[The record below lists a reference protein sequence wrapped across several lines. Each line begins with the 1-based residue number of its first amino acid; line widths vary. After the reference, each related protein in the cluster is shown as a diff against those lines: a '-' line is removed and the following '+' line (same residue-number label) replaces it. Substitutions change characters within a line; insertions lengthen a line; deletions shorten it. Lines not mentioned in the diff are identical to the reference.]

1 MKDSLLKRAFS
12 IQEGET
18 GRVGLLLI
26 MSFFMGAFLATFSV
40 AAQTRFLGMA
50 DGGDRLPEAFVL
62 SGVFAL
68 FATLA
73 YNFLQT
79 RIPFRILA
87 IASLSTITLVTA
99 FIEFGHNYTD
109 LDEVTLNFFSYAQVA
124 PFTLVT
130 LLVFWGTFNR
140 LFNVKQSKRLLGS
153 VDQGALLASLIS
165 FFTIP
170 LVLQI
175 KGFELDYLF
184 TGSLIG
190 IISFTILFIILSNS
204 YADQSWSLRKE
215 KELNQKLSIGAFF
228 GNKFVLFLSLFIIAS
243 MTTLTFVDFSF
254 LNASTQFFDP
264 KVKGEDALPSF
275 LAYFEATV
283 VIFSFLFQ
291 TFAADKVIAD
301 YGLRTSVLVNPIL
314 IGLFTVVALSI
325 GLAFGYTIE
334 SSSFVIFFIMVAMS
348 KLFVLSVKESLDEPS
363 FKLYLLP
370 IDTNIKLDV
379 QTKLEGVVTGLA
391 TLIAG
396 GLILLIQQTD
406 LTDLIY
412 MTIFAIPL
420 ILGWYF
426 VASKL
431 YAIYRET
438 LQSTLVKNKAK
449 VEHKIERE
457 YTVDR
462 VLEKEVN
469 STAED
474 KVIYGLK
481 LMEKLEPTLFE
492 NAVIR
497 LTDSEYPK
505 VKSFAV
511 EKIQELGVDKET
523 IKNPDIR
530 NLAKSA
536 QGEAEDSDLL
546 SISPDRLMKL
556 SKSVKPADRILA
568 AKLLRKLI
576 SQRTIFIL
584 LELLR
589 DVSLQVRT
597 EALITARKVKRQETW
612 SVLIELLSSPSYGHE
627 AAAALI
633 EAGEAALPTLET
645 AFHKSGQTDLVML
658 RIVQIMGR
666 IGGDEALALL
676 WKKADYP
683 DKRIVK
689 QILYSLRYI
698 NYRAA
703 GRQRQEVTDLLE
715 TELGKTIWNLA
726 ALNELPADEPEYN
739 LLRDALR
746 EEIRSNFD
754 HVTMLLSILYDPE
767 AVQLVREN
775 IESGDPNGIAYALE
789 LMDLFVEKD
798 LKPKLFPLF
807 DDIPV
812 EQKLEQLQI
821 YFPRESYNPIQ
832 VINYILNR
840 DFNMNNRWT
849 KVCAVY
855 VSAYLKD
862 FRVSRGLIAQMFN
875 QDKMLQETAA
885 WVIYNKDK
893 NVYKV
898 ISERLP
904 VRDKKFLDS
913 SIENNQLLD
922 GLDDGFF
929 LGIEMVLFLK
939 QLPEFKN
946 INGVLLADLFDKISP
961 IDLNEGQ
968 KLTFD
973 AKEQSMPIIIV
984 ALGAIKLKNDD
995 SVIRTLKAGNVY
1007 GDIFQNGLAVPAK
1020 SMEATERSI
1029 VFKINLADFYFVM
1042 ANHHELV
1049 EGIIKNITNTQAKV
1063 TMPDLEL

>member
-40 AAQTRFLGMA
+40 AAQTKFLNDPGLHLEL
-50 DGGDRLPEAFVL
+50 RENLSKAFVL
-62 SGVFAL
+62 SGLFGL
-68 FATLA
+68 FATLI

-79 RIPFRILA
+79 RIPFRVLA
-87 IASLSTITLVTA
+87 IVSLSSIIVITS
-99 FIEFGHNYTD
+99 FIEFGYQFIEMD
-109 LDEVTLNFFSYAQVA
+109 QQGLLFFSYAQIA
-124 PFTLVT
+124 PFSLIS
-130 LLVFWGTFNR
+130 LLVFWGAFNR
-140 LFNVKQSKRLLGS
+140 LFNVKQTKRLLGS

-165 FFTIP
+165 FFAIP
-170 LVLQI
+170 IVLNYI
-175 KGFELDYLF
+175 EIDNLF
-184 TGSLIG
+184 TISLIA
-190 IISFTILFIILSNS
+190 IIAFTISFIVLSGRF
-204 YADQSWSLRKE
+204 ADANWTLRKE
-215 KELNQKLSIGAFF
+215 RELNQKLTPGSFF
-228 GNKFVLFLSLFIIAS
+228 RNKYVLFLSLFIIAS
-243 MTTLTFVDFSF
+243 MVALNFVDYSF
-254 LNASTQFFDP
+254 LNVSTEFFKD
-264 KVKGEDALPSF
+264 KGDDALPNF

-301 YGLRTSVLVNPIL
+301 YGLRTSVLVNPVL

-325 GLAFGYTIE
+325 GLAFGYTSA

-396 GLILLIQQTD
+396 GLILLIQQTN

-438 LQSTLVKNKAK
+438 LQTTLVKNKAK

-469 STAED
+469 STTED

-511 EKIQELGVDKET
+511 EKIQELGVDKDA

-556 SKSVKPADRILA
+556 SKSVKPADRVLA

-597 EALITARKVKRQETW
+597 EALVTARKVKRPETW

-633 EAGEAALPTLET
+633 EAGEAALPALET

-726 ALNELPADEPEYN
+726 ALNELPADQPEYN

-885 WVIYNKDK
+885 WVIYNKDR
-893 NVYKV
+893 NIYKV

-904 VRDKKFLDS
+904 LRDKKFLDS

-939 QLPEFKN
+939 QLPEFNN

-984 ALGAIKLKNDD
+984 ALGAINLKNDD
-995 SVIRTLKAGNVY
+995 SVIRTLKAGSVY
-1007 GDIFQNGLAVPAK
+1007 GDIFQNGQVIPAK

-1049 EGIIKNITNTQAKV
+1049 EGIIKNITNTQTKASV
-1063 TMPDLEL
+1063 PDLEL

>member
-1 MKDSLLKRAFS
+1 MKESLLKKVFS
-12 IQEGET
+12 VEEGET

-40 AAQTRFLGMA
+40 GAQTQFLA
-50 DGGDRLPEAFVL
+50 LPDGSQKLPEAFVL
-62 SGVFAL
+62 SGIFGL
-68 FATLA
+68 FATLT
-73 YNFLQT
+73 YNFLQN
-79 RIPFRILA
+79 RIPFRLLA
-87 IASLSTITLVTA
+87 ILSLLTITLIAA
-99 FIEFGHNYTD
+99 FIEFGHEYVD
-109 LDEVTLNFFSYAQVA
+109 MDDRYLRFFSYAQIA
-124 PFTLVT
+124 PFTLVV

-165 FFTIP
+165 FFSIP
-170 LVLQI
+170 IVLDFI
-175 KGFELDYLF
+175 DVKDLF
-184 TGSLIG
+184 TISLIG
-190 IISFTILFIILSNS
+190 IVIFTILFIVLSS
-204 YADQSWSLRKE
+204 RFADESWSLKSE
-215 KELNQKLSIGAFF
+215 KQFNQKLSVVSFF
-228 GNKFVLFLSLFIIAS
+228 KNKYVLFLSLFIIAS
-243 MTTLTFVDFSF
+243 MVALTFVDYSF
-254 LNASTQFFDP
+254 LNASTQFFAD
-264 KVKGEDALPSF
+264 KGPDALPKF
-275 LAYFEATV
+275 LSYFEATV

-291 TFAADKVIAD
+291 TFAADRVIAD
-301 YGLRTSVLVNPIL
+301 YGLKTSVLVNPIL
-314 IGLFTVVALSI
+314 IGIFTLVALAI
-325 GLAFGYTIE
+325 GLSFGYTTE
-334 SSSFVIFFIMVAMS
+334 SSSFIIFFIMIAMS

-370 IDTNIKLDV
+370 IETNIKIDV
-379 QTKLEGVVTGLA
+379 QTKLEGVVTGFA
-391 TLIAG
+391 TLVAG
-396 GLILLIQQTD
+396 ALIFGIQRFN
-406 LTDLIY
+406 LVDLIY
-412 MTIFAIPL
+412 MTVFAIPL
-420 ILGWYF
+420 IVGWF
-426 VASKL
+426 FIASKL
-431 YAIYRET
+431 YGIYRET
-438 LQSTLVKNKAK
+438 LQTTLIKNKAK
-449 VEHKIERE
+449 VDHKIDRE
-457 YTVDR
+457 YTVDK

-497 LTDSEYPK
+497 LAESEYPK
-505 VKSFAV
+505 VKTFAV
-511 EKIQELGVDKET
+511 EKIHELGIDKDSAQNTE
-523 IKNPDIR
+523 IR

-546 SISPDRLMKL
+546 SISPDKLMKL

-589 DVSLQVRT
+589 DVSVQVRH
-597 EALITARKVKRQETW
+597 EALITARKVKRPETW
-612 SVLIELLSSPSYGHE
+612 SVLVELLSSPTYGHN

-633 EAGEAALPTLET
+633 EAGTAALPVLE
-645 AFHKSGQTDLVML
+645 ASFHKSGQTDLVML

-698 NYRAA
+698 NYRAT
-703 GRQRQEVTDLLE
+703 GRQAQEVTELLE

-726 ALNELPADEPEYN
+726 ALNELPDEPEYA
-739 LLRDALR
+739 LLRDAIR

-754 HVTMLLSILYDPE
+754 HITMLLSILYDPE

-789 LMDLFVEKD
+789 LMDLFVEKE

-807 DDIPV
+807 DDIAV

-893 NVYKV
+893 NFYKV

-973 AKEQSMPIIIV
+973 AKEQDMPIIIV
-984 ALGAIKLKNDD
+984 ALGEIKLKDGD
-995 SVIRTLKAGNVY
+995 SVIKTLNAGTVY
-1007 GDIFQNGLAVPAK
+1007 GDIFQNGQVVPAK

-1049 EGIIKNITNTQAKV
+1049 EGLIKNINNTQTKV
-1063 TMPDLEL
+1063 NVLNPEL

>member
-1 MKDSLLKRAFS
+1 MKSKLLNRIFS
-12 IQEGET
+12 IEEGET

-40 AAQTRFLGMA
+40 AAQALFLSNH
-50 DGGDRLPEAFVL
+50 DGTTDLPRAFVVA
-62 SGVFAL
+62 GL
-68 FATLA
+68 FGLIATII

-79 RIPFRILA
+79 RIPFRVLA
-87 IASLSTITLVTA
+87 MASLLTVTAITA
-99 FIEFGHNYTD
+99 FIEFADQLVPGIDAKSMHFFGYTQ
-109 LDEVTLNFFSYAQVA
+109 LA
-124 PFTLVT
+124 PFTLIV
-130 LLVFWGTFNR
+130 LLVFWGAFNR
-140 LFNVKQSKRLLGS
+140 MFNVKQAKRLLGS
-153 VDQGALLASLIS
+153 VDQGALIASLIS
-165 FFTIP
+165 FFSIP
-170 LVLQI
+170 FALKVI
-175 KGFELDYLF
+175 PVE
-184 TGSLIG
+184 SLYTVG
-190 IISFTILFIILSNS
+190 LISISIFTILFFVLSS
-204 YADQSWSLRKE
+204 KYAGESWSLKFERE
-215 KELNQKLSIGAFF
+215 HNQKLTIAGFF
-228 GNKFVLFLSLFIIAS
+228 KNRYVLFLSLFIVAAMVALNFI
-243 MTTLTFVDFSF
+243 DYSF
-254 LNASTQFFDP
+254 LNASTQQFS
-264 KVKGEDALPSF
+264 GNDADKLPTF

-283 VIFSFLFQ
+283 VIFSFSFQ
-291 TFAADKVIAD
+291 TFAADRVISD
-301 YGLRTSVLVNPIL
+301 YGLKVSVLVNPIL
-314 IGLFTVVALSI
+314 ITIFTVVALVI
-325 GLAFGYTIE
+325 GLVFGYDPA
-334 SSSFVIFFIMVAMS
+334 SSSFVIFFIMIAMS
-348 KLFVLSVKESLDEPS
+348 KLFILSVKESLDEPS

-370 IDTNIKLDV
+370 IETNIKLDV
-379 QTKLEGVVTGLA
+379 QTKLEGIITAFA
-391 TLIAG
+391 TIVAG
-396 GLILLIQQTD
+396 GLIVMINEFK

-412 MTIFAIPL
+412 MTIFAIP
-420 ILGWYF
+420 IIAFWYF
-426 VASKL
+426 VASRL
-431 YAIYRET
+431 YGSYRET
-438 LQSTLVKNKAK
+438 LQTTLVKNKAK
-449 VEHKIERE
+449 VEQRDEHE
-457 YTVDR
+457 YTVDK

-474 KVIYGLK
+474 KVVYGLK
-481 LMEKLEPTLFE
+481 LMEKLEPALFE

-497 LTDSEYPK
+497 LADSGYPK
-505 VKSFAV
+505 VKAFAS
-511 EKIQELGVDKET
+511 EKIQELGLDRES
-523 IKNPDIR
+523 IKNPEIK

-546 SISPDRLMKL
+546 SISTDKLMKL

-576 SQRTIFIL
+576 GQRTIFIL

-589 DVSLQVRT
+589 DVNAQVRH
-597 EALITARKVKRQETW
+597 EALVTARKVKRPETW
-612 SVLIELLSSPSYGHE
+612 SVLIELLSSAMYGHD

-666 IGGDEALALL
+666 IGGDQALDLL

-698 NYRAA
+698 NYRAS
-703 GRQRQEVTDLLE
+703 GRQAQEVTDLLE
-715 TELGKTIWNLA
+715 TELGKTLWNLA
-726 ALNELPADEPEYN
+726 ALNELPESDEFL
-739 LLRDALR
+739 LLRSALR
-746 EEIRSNFD
+746 EEIRGNFD

-789 LMDLFVEKD
+789 LMDLFVEQD

-812 EQKLEQLQI
+812 DKKLEDLQVF
-821 YFPRESYNPIQ
+821 FPRENYNPIQ

-855 VSAYLKD
+855 ASAYLKD
-862 FRVSRGLIAQMFN
+862 FRVSRGLIAQLFN
-875 QDKMLQETAA
+875 QDKLLQETAA

-893 NVYKV
+893 SFYKV
-898 ISERLP
+898 VSERLP
-904 VRDKKFLDS
+904 NRDKKFLDS

-961 IDLNEGQ
+961 LDVNQGEKIN
-968 KLTFD
+968 FD
-973 AKEQSMPIIIV
+973 HRDQNTPIFIV
-984 ALGAIKLKNDD
+984 AHGEVKLKDGDN
-995 SVIRTLKAGNVY
+995 VVAVLKKGDVY
-1007 GDIFQNGLAVPAK
+1007 GDIFQNGQSALITGV
-1020 SMEATERSI
+1020 EANQRSI

-1049 EGIIKNITNTQAKV
+1049 EGLIRNITQRLKPQYT
-1063 TMPDLEL
+1063 

>member
-40 AAQTRFLGMA
+40 AAQTQFLGLP
-50 DGGDRLPEAFVL
+50 DGSHELPRAFVL

-87 IASLSTITLVTA
+87 ILSLSTIILIAGFV
-99 FIEFGHNYTD
+99 EFGYTYID
-109 LDEVTLNFFSYAQVA
+109 IEERTLRFFSYAQIA
-124 PFTLVT
+124 PFTLVI

-165 FFTIP
+165 FFSIP
-170 LVLQI
+170 LALTIIDVA
-175 KGFELDYLF
+175 DLF
-184 TGSLIG
+184 TISLVG
-190 IISFTILFIILSNS
+190 IVVFTVLFIVLSNRF
-204 YADQSWSLRKE
+204 ADESWSLKKE
-215 KELNQKLSIGAFF
+215 KEYNQKLTPVAFF
-228 GNKFVLFLSLFIIAS
+228 RNKYVLFLSLFIIAS
-243 MTTLTFVDFSF
+243 MVALTFVDYSF
-254 LNASTQFFDP
+254 LNASTQFFSGKDP
-264 KVKGEDALPSF
+264 EMLPKF
-275 LAYFEATV
+275 LSYFEATV
-283 VIFSFLFQ
+283 VIFSFSFQ
-291 TFAADKVIAD
+291 TFAADRVIAD
-301 YGLRTSVLVNPIL
+301 YGLKTSVLVNPIL
-314 IGLFTVVALSI
+314 IGIFTVVALAI
-325 GLAFGYTIE
+325 GLSFGYTIE
-334 SSSFVIFFIMVAMS
+334 SSSFIIFFIMIAMS

-370 IDTNIKLDV
+370 IETNIKLDV

-391 TLIAG
+391 TLVAG
-396 GLILLIQQTD
+396 GLILMIQKFNLI
-406 LTDLIY
+406 DLIY
-412 MTIFAIPL
+412 MTVFAIPL
-420 ILGWYF
+420 ILAWYF

-438 LQSTLVKNKAK
+438 LQTTLVKNKAK
-449 VEHKIERE
+449 VDHTIDRE
-457 YTVDR
+457 YTVDK

-469 STAED
+469 SSAED

-481 LMEKLEPTLFE
+481 LMEKLEPALFE
-492 NAVIR
+492 NALIR
-497 LTDSEYPK
+497 LTESDYSK
-505 VKSFAV
+505 VRSFAI
-511 EKIQELGVDKET
+511 EKIQELGIEKDAG
-523 IKNPDIR
+523 KNPEIK

-546 SISPDRLMKL
+546 SIAPDKLMKL

-589 DVSLQVRT
+589 DVNTQVRH
-597 EALITARKVKRQETW
+597 EALVTARKVKRPETW
-612 SVLIELLSSPSYGHE
+612 SVLVELLSSPSYGHD

-633 EAGEAALPTLET
+633 EAGPAALPVLET
-645 AFHKSGQTDLVML
+645 SFHKSGQTDLVML

-698 NYRAA
+698 NYRAT
-703 GRQRQEVTDLLE
+703 GRQAQEVTDLLE

-726 ALNELPADEPEYN
+726 ALNELPDEPEYS
-739 LLRDALR
+739 LLRNALR

-789 LMDLFVEKD
+789 LMDLFVDKD

-812 EQKLEQLQI
+812 EQKLEDLQI
-821 YFPRESYNPIQ
+821 YFPRENYNHIQ

-855 VSAYLKD
+855 TSAYLKD

-893 NVYKV
+893 NFYKV

-913 SIENNQLLD
+913 SIENNQMID

-961 IDLNEGQ
+961 LDLNEGQ
-968 KLTFD
+968 KITFD
-973 AKEQSMPIIIV
+973 AKEQGMPIIIV
-984 ALGAIKLKNDD
+984 ALGEVKLKNENT
-995 SVIRTLKAGNVY
+995 VIRTLKAGSVY
-1007 GDIFQNGLAVPAK
+1007 GDIFQNGQAVAGTGI
-1020 SMEATERSI
+1020 EATERSI

-1049 EGIIKNITNTQAKV
+1049 EGLIKNITSTQTKTKV
-1063 TMPDLEL
+1063 LNAEL

>member
-1 MKDSLLKRAFS
+1 MKGSLLKRVFS

-40 AAQTRFLGMA
+40 AAQTNFLQKFDA
-50 DGGDRLPEAFVL
+50 QKYLPTAFVIAGAFGL
-62 SGVFAL
+62 L
-68 FATLA
+68 ATLI
-73 YNFLQT
+73 YNFLQS
-79 RIPFRILA
+79 RISFRILA
-87 IASLSTITLVTA
+87 ILSLITITGITA
-99 FIEFGHNYTD
+99 FIEFADKIITDPNRLQDIYFLSYT
-109 LDEVTLNFFSYAQVA
+109 QIA
-124 PFTLVT
+124 PFTLII
-130 LLVFWGTFNR
+130 LLVFWGSFNR
-140 LFNVKQSKRLLGS
+140 LFNVKQTKRLLGS

-165 FFTIP
+165 FFSIPIVLNYIKVDNLYTIG
-170 LVLQI
+170 LLSVI
-175 KGFELDYLF
+175 M
-184 TGSLIG
+184 
-190 IISFTILFIILSNS
+190 FTILFFVLTSKF
-204 YADQSWSLRKE
+204 ADESWSLRKE
-215 KELNQKLSIGAFF
+215 KELNQKLTVAAFLK
-228 GNKFVLFLSLFIIAS
+228 NKYVLFLSLFIIAS
-243 MTTLTFVDFSF
+243 MVALNFVDYSF
-254 LNASTQFFDP
+254 LNASQEFFSREKDQLP
-264 KVKGEDALPSF
+264 KF
-275 LAYFEATV
+275 LSYFEATV

-291 TFAADKVIAD
+291 TFAADRVISD
-301 YGLRTSVLVNPIL
+301 YGLKVSILVNPIL
-314 IGLFTVVALSI
+314 IGLFTVVALGI

-334 SSSFVIFFIMVAMS
+334 SSSFIIFFIMIAMC
-348 KLFVLSVKESLDEPS
+348 KLFILSVKESLDEPS

-370 IDTNIKLDV
+370 IETNIKLDV
-379 QTKLEGVVTGLA
+379 QTKLEGVITGLA

-396 GLILLIQQTD
+396 GLILMIQRFN
-406 LTDLIY
+406 LVDLIY

-426 VASKL
+426 VSSNL
-431 YAIYRET
+431 YGIYRET
-438 LQSTLVKNKAK
+438 LQTTLIKNKAK
-449 VEHKIERE
+449 VDHKIDRE
-457 YTVDR
+457 YTVDK
-462 VLEKEVN
+462 VLEKEIN
-469 STAED
+469 SSTED
-474 KVIYGLK
+474 KVVYGLK

-497 LTDSEYPK
+497 LAESDYPK
-505 VKSFAV
+505 VRSFAI
-511 EKIQELGVDKET
+511 EKIQGLGIDKET
-523 IKNPDIR
+523 IKNPEIR

-536 QGEAEDSDLL
+536 QGESEDSDLL
-546 SISPDRLMKL
+546 SIAPDKLMKL
-556 SKSVKPADRILA
+556 SKSVKPADRVLA

-589 DVSLQVRT
+589 DVNVQVRH
-597 EALITARKVKRQETW
+597 EALVTARKVKRPETW
-612 SVLIELLSSPSYGHE
+612 SVLIELLSSPSYGHD

-633 EAGEAALPTLET
+633 EAGEIALPALET

-698 NYRAA
+698 NYRAT
-703 GRQRQEVTDLLE
+703 GRQAREVTDLLE

-726 ALNELPADEPEYN
+726 ALNELPDEPEYA

-746 EEIRSNFD
+746 EEIRANFD

-789 LMDLFVEKD
+789 LMDLFVDKD

-812 EQKLEQLQI
+812 EQKLEQLQVF
-821 YFPRESYNPIQ
+821 FPRESYNPIQ

-862 FRVSRGLIAQMFN
+862 FRVSRGLIAQVFN

-885 WVIYNKDK
+885 WVTYNKDK
-893 NVYKV
+893 EVYKV

-961 IDLNEGQ
+961 LDMNPGEKIS
-968 KLTFD
+968 FD
-973 AKEQSMPIIIV
+973 VKEQATPIIIV
-984 ALGAIKLKNDD
+984 ALGEIKLKDGD
-995 SVIRTLKAGNVY
+995 TVLSTLKAGSVY
-1007 GDIFQNGLAVPAK
+1007 GDIFQNGEVVSVK
-1020 SMEATERSI
+1020 NIEATERSI

-1049 EGIIKNITNTQAKV
+1049 EGLIKNITSNKAK
-1063 TMPDLEL
+1063 LQSI

>member
-1 MKDSLLKRAFS
+1 MKDSLLKRVFS
-12 IQEGET
+12 VQEGET

-40 AAQTRFLGMA
+40 GAQTQFLNDSGA
-50 DGGDRLPEAFVL
+50 QRLPEAFVL
-62 SGVFAL
+62 SGIFGL
-68 FATLA
+68 IATLA
-73 YNFLQT
+73 YNFLQS

-87 IASLSTITLVTA
+87 ILSLSAITLITA
-99 FIEFGHNYTD
+99 FIEFGHSYFN
-109 LDEVTLNFFSYAQVA
+109 LDEVNLRFFSYAQIA
-124 PFTLVT
+124 PFTLVI

-165 FFTIP
+165 FFSIP
-170 LVLQI
+170 IVLKIQ
-175 KGFELDYLF
+175 GFDTVDLF
-184 TGSLIG
+184 TISLIG
-190 IISFTILFIILSNS
+190 IIVFTILFIILSNRF
-204 YADQSWSLRKE
+204 ADESWSLKKE
-215 KELNQKLSIGAFF
+215 KELNQKLTVGAFF
-228 GNKFVLFLSLFIIAS
+228 KNKYVLFLSLFIIAS
-243 MTTLTFVDFSF
+243 IVALTFVDYSF
-254 LNASTQFFDP
+254 LNASVQFFSG
-264 KVKGEDALPSF
+264 KGADALPSF
-275 LAYFEATV
+275 LSYFEATV

-314 IGLFTVVALSI
+314 IGIFTVVALAI
-325 GLAFGYTIE
+325 GLSFGYTAE
-334 SSSFVIFFIMVAMS
+334 SSSFIIFFIMIAMS

-370 IDTNIKLDV
+370 IESNIKLDV
-379 QTKLEGVVTGLA
+379 QTKLEGVITGLA

-396 GLILLIQQTD
+396 GLILMIQKFN
-406 LTDLIY
+406 LVDLIY
-412 MTIFAIPL
+412 MTVFAIPL

-426 VASKL
+426 IASKL

-438 LQSTLVKNKAK
+438 LQTTLVKNKAK
-449 VEHKIERE
+449 VEHKIDRE
-457 YTVDR
+457 YTVDK

-469 STAED
+469 SSAED

-497 LTDSEYPK
+497 LAESEYSK
-505 VKSFAV
+505 VRSFAL
-511 EKIQELGVDKET
+511 EKIHELGIDKET
-523 IKNPDIR
+523 IKNPEIR

-546 SISPDRLMKL
+546 SIAPDKLMKL

-589 DVSLQVRT
+589 DVSVQVRH
-597 EALITARKVKRQETW
+597 EALITARKVKRPETW
-612 SVLIELLSSPSYGHE
+612 SVLIELLSSPSYGHD

-633 EAGEAALPTLET
+633 EAGPAALPVLET
-645 AFHKSGQTDLVML
+645 SFHKSGQTDLVML

-698 NYRAA
+698 NYRAS
-703 GRQRQEVTDLLE
+703 GRQAREVTDLLE

-726 ALNELPADEPEYN
+726 ALNELPDEPEYA
-739 LLRDALR
+739 LLRDAIR

-775 IESGDPNGIAYALE
+775 IESGDPNGVAYALE
-789 LMDLFVEKD
+789 LMDLFVDKD

-812 EQKLEQLQI
+812 EQKLEQLQVH
-821 YFPRESYNPIQ
+821 FPRESYNPIQ

-893 NVYKV
+893 NIYKV

-961 IDLNEGQ
+961 LDLNEGQ
-968 KLTFD
+968 KITFD
-973 AKEQSMPIIIV
+973 AKEQGMPIIIV
-984 ALGAIKLKNDD
+984 ALGEIKLKSDD
-995 SVIRTLKAGNVY
+995 TVIRTLKAGSVY
-1007 GDIFQNGLAVPAK
+1007 GDIFQNGQAVAAK
-1020 SMEATERSI
+1020 SIEATERSI

-1049 EGIIKNITNTQAKV
+1049 EGLIKNITSTQAKAKV
-1063 TMPDLEL
+1063 LNPEL

>member
-1 MKDSLLKRAFS
+1 
-12 IQEGET
+12 
-18 GRVGLLLI
+18 LI

-40 AAQTRFLGMA
+40 AAQTQFLGLP
-50 DGGDRLPEAFVL
+50 DGSQKLPEAFVL
-62 SGVFAL
+62 SGVFGL

-73 YNFLQT
+73 YNFLQN
-79 RIPFRILA
+79 RIPFKLLA
-87 IASLSTITLVTA
+87 ILSLVTVTLIAA
-99 FIEFGHNYTD
+99 FIEFGHEYVAMD
-109 LDEVTLNFFSYAQVA
+109 DRYLRFFSYAQIA
-124 PFTLVT
+124 PFTLVV

-165 FFTIP
+165 FFSIP
-170 LVLQI
+170 IVLNFI
-175 KGFELDYLF
+175 DVKDLF
-184 TGSLIG
+184 TISLFG
-190 IISFTILFIILSNS
+190 IIIFTILFIVLSS
-204 YADQSWSLRKE
+204 RFSDETWSLKSE
-215 KELNQKLSIGAFF
+215 KAFNQKLSAIGFF
-228 GNKFVLFLSLFIIAS
+228 KNKYVLFLSLFIIAS
-243 MTTLTFVDFSF
+243 MVALTFVDYSF
-254 LNASTQFFDP
+254 LNASTQFFSDKP
-264 KVKGEDALPSF
+264 GALPKF
-275 LAYFEATV
+275 LSYFEATV

-291 TFAADKVIAD
+291 TFAADRVIAD

-314 IGLFTVVALSI
+314 IGIFTVVALAI
-325 GLAFGYTIE
+325 GLSFGYTIA
-334 SSSFVIFFIMVAMS
+334 SSSFIIFFIMIAMS

-370 IDTNIKLDV
+370 IETNIKIDV
-379 QTKLEGVVTGLA
+379 QTKLEGVVTGFA
-391 TLIAG
+391 TLVAG
-396 GLILLIQQTD
+396 ALIFSIQRFN
-406 LTDLIY
+406 LEDLIY
-412 MTIFAIPL
+412 MTVFAIPL
-420 ILGWYF
+420 IVGWF
-426 VASKL
+426 LVAGKL
-431 YAIYRET
+431 YGIYRET
-438 LQSTLVKNKAK
+438 LQTTLVKNKAK
-449 VEHKIERE
+449 VDHKIDRE
-457 YTVDR
+457 YTVDK
-462 VLEKEVN
+462 VLEKEIN

-497 LTDSEYPK
+497 LAESEYTK

-511 EKIQELGVDKET
+511 EKIQELGIDKET
-523 IKNPDIR
+523 IKNPEIR

-546 SISPDRLMKL
+546 SISPDKLMKL

-589 DVSLQVRT
+589 DVSVQVRH
-597 EALITARKVKRQETW
+597 EALITARKVKRPETW
-612 SVLIELLSSPSYGHE
+612 SVLIELLSSPTYGHD

-633 EAGEAALPTLET
+633 DAGPAALPVLET
-645 AFHKSGQTDLVML
+645 SFHKSGQTDLVML

-698 NYRAA
+698 NYRAT
-703 GRQRQEVTDLLE
+703 GRQAQEVTDLLE
-715 TELGKTIWNLA
+715 IELGKTIWNLA
-726 ALNELPADEPEYN
+726 ALSELPEEPEYA
-739 LLRDALR
+739 LLRDAIR

-754 HVTMLLSILYDPE
+754 HITMLLSILYDPE

-775 IESGDPNGIAYALE
+775 IESGDPNGVAYALE

-812 EQKLEQLQI
+812 ALKLEQLQI

-893 NVYKV
+893 NFYKV

-904 VRDKKFLDS
+904 IRDKKFLDS

-973 AKEQSMPIIIV
+973 AKEQGMPIIIV
-984 ALGAIKLKNDD
+984 ALGAIQLKDD
-995 SVIRTLKAGNVY
+995 ATVIKTLKAGSVY
-1007 GDIFQNGLAVPAK
+1007 GDIFQNGQVIPAK
-1020 SMEATERSI
+1020 SIEATERSI

-1049 EGIIKNITNTQAKV
+1049 EGLIKNITSTQTKAKV
-1063 TMPDLEL
+1063 LTSEL

>member
-1 MKDSLLKRAFS
+1 MKESLLNKVFS
-12 IQEGET
+12 IEEGET

-40 AAQTRFLGMA
+40 AAQTQFLGLP
-50 DGGDRLPEAFVL
+50 DGSQKLPEAFVL
-62 SGVFAL
+62 SGVFGL

-73 YNFLQT
+73 YNFLQN
-79 RIPFRILA
+79 RIPFKLLA
-87 IASLSTITLVTA
+87 ILSLVTVTLIAA
-99 FIEFGHNYTD
+99 FIEFGHEYVAMD
-109 LDEVTLNFFSYAQVA
+109 DRYLRFFSYAQIA
-124 PFTLVT
+124 PFTLVV

-165 FFTIP
+165 FFSIP
-170 LVLQI
+170 IVLNFI
-175 KGFELDYLF
+175 DVKDLF
-184 TGSLIG
+184 TISLFG
-190 IISFTILFIILSNS
+190 IIIFTILFIVLSS
-204 YADQSWSLRKE
+204 RFSDETWSLKSE
-215 KELNQKLSIGAFF
+215 KAFNQKLSAIGFF
-228 GNKFVLFLSLFIIAS
+228 KNKYVLFLSLFIIAS
-243 MTTLTFVDFSF
+243 MVALTFVDYSF
-254 LNASTQFFDP
+254 LNASTQFFSDKP
-264 KVKGEDALPSF
+264 GALPKF
-275 LAYFEATV
+275 LSYFEATV

-291 TFAADKVIAD
+291 TFAADRVIAD

-314 IGLFTVVALSI
+314 IGIFTVVALAI
-325 GLAFGYTIE
+325 GLSFGYTIA
-334 SSSFVIFFIMVAMS
+334 SSSFIIFFIMIAMS

-370 IDTNIKLDV
+370 IETNIKIDV
-379 QTKLEGVVTGLA
+379 QTKLEGVVTGFA
-391 TLIAG
+391 TLVAG
-396 GLILLIQQTD
+396 ALILSIQRFN
-406 LTDLIY
+406 LVDLIY
-412 MTIFAIPL
+412 MTVFAIPL
-420 ILGWYF
+420 IVGWF
-426 VASKL
+426 LVAGKL
-431 YAIYRET
+431 YGIYRET
-438 LQSTLVKNKAK
+438 LQTTLVKNKAK
-449 VEHKIERE
+449 VDHKIDRE
-457 YTVDR
+457 YTVDK
-462 VLEKEVN
+462 VLEKEIN

-497 LTDSEYPK
+497 LAESEYTK

-511 EKIQELGVDKET
+511 EKIQELGIDKET
-523 IKNPDIR
+523 IKNPEIR

-546 SISPDRLMKL
+546 SISPDKLMKL

-589 DVSLQVRT
+589 DVSVQVRH
-597 EALITARKVKRQETW
+597 EALITARKVKRPETW
-612 SVLIELLSSPSYGHE
+612 SVLIELLSSPTYGHD

-633 EAGEAALPTLET
+633 DAGPAALPVLET
-645 AFHKSGQTDLVML
+645 SFHKSGQTDLVML

-698 NYRAA
+698 NYRAT
-703 GRQRQEVTDLLE
+703 GRQAQEVTDLLE
-715 TELGKTIWNLA
+715 IELGKTIWNLA
-726 ALNELPADEPEYN
+726 ALSELPEEPEYA
-739 LLRDALR
+739 LLRDAIR

-754 HVTMLLSILYDPE
+754 HITMLLSILYDPE

-775 IESGDPNGIAYALE
+775 IESGDPNGVAYALE

-812 EQKLEQLQI
+812 AQKLEQLQI

-893 NVYKV
+893 NFYKV

-973 AKEQSMPIIIV
+973 AKEQGMPIIIV
-984 ALGAIKLKNDD
+984 ALGAIQLKDD
-995 SVIRTLKAGNVY
+995 ATVIKTLKAGSVY
-1007 GDIFQNGLAVPAK
+1007 GDIFQNGQVIPAK
-1020 SMEATERSI
+1020 SIEATERSI

-1049 EGIIKNITNTQAKV
+1049 EGLIKNITSTQTKAKV
-1063 TMPDLEL
+1063 LTSEL

>member
-1 MKDSLLKRAFS
+1 MKESLLKKVFS
-12 IQEGET
+12 VEEGET

-40 AAQTRFLGMA
+40 AAQTQFLGIHN
-50 DGGDRLPEAFVL
+50 GSQRLPEAFVL
-62 SGVFAL
+62 SGIFGL
-68 FATLA
+68 FATLT
-73 YNFLQT
+73 YNFLQN
-79 RIPFRILA
+79 RIPFRLLA
-87 IASLSTITLVTA
+87 ILSLITITIIAA
-99 FIEFGHNYTD
+99 FIEFGHEYVAMDD
-109 LDEVTLNFFSYAQVA
+109 LYLRFFSYAQIA
-124 PFTLVT
+124 PFTLVV

-170 LVLQI
+170 IL
-175 KGFELDYLF
+175 LDYIGVKDLF
-184 TGSLIG
+184 TISLFG
-190 IISFTILFIILSNS
+190 IIIFTILFIVLSS
-204 YADQSWSLRKE
+204 RFADESWSLKSE
-215 KELNQKLSIGAFF
+215 KQFNQKLSTVSFF
-228 GNKFVLFLSLFIIAS
+228 KNKYVLFLSLFIIAS
-243 MTTLTFVDFSF
+243 MVALTFVDYSF
-254 LNASTQFFDP
+254 LNASTEFFRDKP
-264 KVKGEDALPSF
+264 GALPKF
-275 LAYFEATV
+275 LSYFEATV

-291 TFAADKVIAD
+291 TFAADRVIAD
-301 YGLRTSVLVNPIL
+301 YGLKTSVLVNPIL
-314 IGLFTVVALSI
+314 IGIFTIVALTI
-325 GLAFGYTIE
+325 GLSFGYTTA
-334 SSSFVIFFIMVAMS
+334 SSSFIIFFIMIAMS

-370 IDTNIKLDV
+370 IETNIKIDV
-379 QTKLEGVVTGLA
+379 QTKLEGVVTGFA
-391 TLIAG
+391 TLVAG
-396 GLILLIQQTD
+396 ALILGIQKFN
-406 LTDLIY
+406 LVDLIY
-412 MTIFAIPL
+412 MTVFAIPL
-420 ILGWYF
+420 IVAWYF
-426 VASKL
+426 VAGKL
-431 YAIYRET
+431 YGIYRET
-438 LQSTLVKNKAK
+438 LQTTLIKNKAK
-449 VEHKIERE
+449 VDHKIDRE
-457 YTVDR
+457 YTVDK
-462 VLEKEVN
+462 VLEKEIN

-497 LTDSEYPK
+497 LTESEYTK

-511 EKIQELGVDKET
+511 EKIQELGIDKET
-523 IKNPDIR
+523 IKNPEIR

-546 SISPDRLMKL
+546 SISPDKLMKL

-589 DVSLQVRT
+589 DVSVHVRH
-597 EALITARKVKRQETW
+597 EALITARKVKRPETW
-612 SVLIELLSSPSYGHE
+612 SVLVELLSSPTYGHD

-633 EAGEAALPTLET
+633 EAGPAALPVLE
-645 AFHKSGQTDLVML
+645 ASFHKSGQTDLVML

-666 IGGDEALALL
+666 IGGDDALALL

-698 NYRAA
+698 NYRAT
-703 GRQRQEVTDLLE
+703 GRQAQEVTELLE

-726 ALNELPADEPEYN
+726 ALSELPDEAEYA
-739 LLRDALR
+739 LLRDAIR

-754 HVTMLLSILYDPE
+754 HITMLLSILYDPE

-775 IESGDPNGIAYALE
+775 IESGDPNGVAYALE

-893 NVYKV
+893 NFYKV

-973 AKEQSMPIIIV
+973 AKEQGMPIIIV
-984 ALGAIKLKNDD
+984 ALGEIILKDDATVIK
-995 SVIRTLKAGNVY
+995 SLKAGSVY

-1020 SMEATERSI
+1020 SIEATQRSI

-1049 EGIIKNITNTQAKV
+1049 EGLIKNITSTQAKANV
-1063 TMPDLEL
+1063 LTTEL

>member
-1 MKDSLLKRAFS
+1 MKESLLNRLFS
-12 IQEGET
+12 IEQGET

-40 AAQTRFLGMA
+40 AAQTQFLGLE
-50 DGGDRLPEAFVL
+50 DGSKKLPEAFVL
-62 SGVFAL
+62 SGAFGLA
-68 FATLA
+68 ATLA
-73 YNFLQT
+73 YNFLQN
-79 RIPFRILA
+79 RIPFRLLA
-87 IASLSTITLVTA
+87 IMSLLTITLITA
-99 FIEFGHNYTD
+99 FIEFGYNYVDTG
-109 LDEVTLNFFSYAQVA
+109 LTTRQLRFFSYAQIA
-124 PFTLVT
+124 PFTLVI
-130 LLVFWGTFNR
+130 LLIFWGTFNR

-165 FFTIP
+165 FFSIP
-170 LVLQI
+170 LVLNVI
-175 KGFELDYLF
+175 EVVDLF
-184 TGSLIG
+184 TISLVG
-190 IISFTILFIILSNS
+190 IIVFTILFFVLSS
-204 YADQSWSLRKE
+204 RFADESWSLKKE
-215 KELNQKLSIGAFF
+215 KELNQKLSTVGFF
-228 GNKFVLFLSLFIIAS
+228 KNKYVLFLSLFIIAS
-243 MTTLTFVDFSF
+243 MVALTFVDYSF
-254 LNASTQFFDP
+254 LNASTQFFADKP
-264 KVKGEDALPSF
+264 GALPKF
-275 LAYFEATV
+275 LSLFEATV

-291 TFAADKVIAD
+291 TFAADRVIAD
-301 YGLRTSVLVNPIL
+301 YGLKTSVLVNPIL
-314 IGLFTVVALSI
+314 IGIFTVVALAI
-325 GLAFGYTIE
+325 GLSFGYTTA
-334 SSSFVIFFIMVAMS
+334 SSSFVIFFIMIAMS

-370 IDTNIKLDV
+370 IETNIKIDV

-391 TLIAG
+391 TLVAG
-396 GLILLIQQTD
+396 GLILTIQRFS
-406 LTDLIY
+406 LVDLIY
-412 MTIFAIPL
+412 MTVFAIPL
-420 ILGWYF
+420 ILAWYF

-431 YAIYRET
+431 YGIYRET
-438 LQSTLVKNKAK
+438 LQTTLIKNKAK
-449 VEHKIERE
+449 VDHKIDRE
-457 YTVDR
+457 YTVDK

-469 STAED
+469 GTAED

-492 NAVIR
+492 NAITR
-497 LTDSEYPK
+497 LAESEYPK
-505 VKSFAV
+505 VRSFAV
-511 EKIQELGVDKET
+511 EKIQDLGIDKDGN
-523 IKNPDIR
+523 KNPDIK
-530 NLAKSA
+530 NLARTA

-546 SISPDRLMKL
+546 SIAPDKLMKL

-589 DVSLQVRT
+589 DVSVQVRH
-597 EALITARKVKRQETW
+597 EALITARKVKRPETW
-612 SVLIELLSSPSYGHE
+612 SVLIELLSSPTYGHD

-633 EAGEAALPTLET
+633 EAGPAALPVLE
-645 AFHKSGQTDLVML
+645 ASFHKSGQTDLVML

-698 NYRAA
+698 NYRAT
-703 GRQRQEVTDLLE
+703 GRQAQEVTDLLE

-726 ALNELPADEPEYN
+726 ALNELPDEAEYA
-739 LLRDALR
+739 LLRNALR
-746 EEIRSNFD
+746 EEIRTNFD
-754 HVTMLLSILYDPE
+754 HITMLLSILYDPE

-775 IESGDPNGIAYALE
+775 IESGDPNGVAYALE

-812 EQKLEQLQI
+812 EQKLEQLQV

-862 FRVSRGLIAQMFN
+862 FRISRGLIAQMFN
-875 QDKMLQETAA
+875 QDKMLQETSA

-893 NVYKV
+893 NFYKV

-961 IDLNEGQ
+961 VDLNEGQ
-968 KLTFD
+968 KFTFD
-973 AKEQSMPIIIV
+973 SKDQDMPIIIV
-984 ALGAIKLKNDD
+984 ALGEVALKDD
-995 SVIRTLKAGNVY
+995 TSVIKTLKTGSVY
-1007 GDIFQNGLAVPAK
+1007 GDIFQNGQVVAAK
-1020 SMEATERSI
+1020 SMEATQRSI

-1049 EGIIKNITNTQAKV
+1049 EGLIKNITGAQSKSAAVNA
-1063 TMPDLEL
+1063 EL

>member
-1 MKDSLLKRAFS
+1 MKDNLLKRVFS

-40 AAQTRFLGMA
+40 GAQTQFLRD
-50 DGGDRLPEAFVL
+50 DGAQRLPEAFVL
-62 SGVFAL
+62 SGIFGL
-68 FATLA
+68 IATLA

-87 IASLSTITLVTA
+87 ILSLLAITLITA
-99 FIEFGHNYTD
+99 FIEFGHTYVN
-109 LDEVTLNFFSYAQVA
+109 LDEVNLRFFAYAQIA
-124 PFTLVT
+124 PFTLVI

-165 FFTIP
+165 FFSIP
-170 LVLQI
+170 IVLQI
-175 KGFELDYLF
+175 KGFEAVDLF
-184 TGSLIG
+184 TISLVAIV
-190 IISFTILFIILSNS
+190 IFTLLFAVLSNRF
-204 YADQSWSLRKE
+204 ADVSWSLKKE
-215 KELNQKLSIGAFF
+215 KELNQKLTLGAFF
-228 GNKFVLFLSLFIIAS
+228 RNKYVLYLSLFIIAS
-243 MTTLTFVDFSF
+243 IVALTFVDYSF
-254 LNASTQFFDP
+254 LNASVQFFDP
-264 KVKGEDALPSF
+264 KVKGPDALPSF
-275 LAYFEATV
+275 LSYFEATV

-301 YGLRTSVLVNPIL
+301 YGLKTSVLVNPIL
-314 IGLFTVVALSI
+314 IGIFTIVALVI
-325 GLAFGYTIE
+325 GLSFGYTIE
-334 SSSFVIFFIMVAMS
+334 SSSFIIFFIMIAMS

-370 IDTNIKLDV
+370 IETHIKLDV

-391 TLIAG
+391 MLIAG
-396 GLILLIQQTD
+396 GLILMIQRFN
-406 LTDLIY
+406 LVDLIY

-438 LQSTLVKNKAK
+438 LQTTLVKNKAK
-449 VEHKIERE
+449 VEHKIDRE
-457 YTVDR
+457 YTVDK

-469 STAED
+469 SSAED

-497 LTDSEYPK
+497 LAESEYAK
-505 VKSFAV
+505 VRSFAI
-511 EKIQELGVDKET
+511 EKIHELGIDKET
-523 IKNPDIR
+523 IKNPEIR

-546 SISPDRLMKL
+546 SIAPDKLMKL

-589 DVSLQVRT
+589 DVSVQVRH
-597 EALITARKVKRQETW
+597 EALITARKVKRPETW
-612 SVLIELLSSPSYGHE
+612 SVLIELLSSPSYGHD
-627 AAAALI
+627 AAAALM
-633 EAGEAALPTLET
+633 EAGPAALPVLET
-645 AFHKSGQTDLVML
+645 SFHKSGQTDLVML

-698 NYRAA
+698 NYRAS
-703 GRQRQEVTDLLE
+703 GRQAQEVTDLLE

-726 ALNELPADEPEYN
+726 ALNELPDEPEYA
-739 LLRDALR
+739 LLRDAIR

-812 EQKLEQLQI
+812 EQKLEQLQV

-849 KVCAVY
+849 KVCAVH

-893 NVYKV
+893 NIYKV

-904 VRDKKFLDS
+904 NRDKKFLDS

-961 IDLNEGQ
+961 LDLNAGQ

-973 AKEQSMPIIIV
+973 AKDQDMPIIIV
-984 ALGAIKLKNDD
+984 ALGEIKLKDD
-995 SVIRTLKAGNVY
+995 DTVVKTLKAGSVY
-1007 GDIFQNGLAVPAK
+1007 GDIFQNGQAVAAK
-1020 SMEATERSI
+1020 SIEATERSI

-1049 EGIIKNITNTQAKV
+1049 EGLIKNITNTQAKANV
-1063 TMPDLEL
+1063 LNP

>member
-1 MKDSLLKRAFS
+1 MKDNLLKRVFS

-40 AAQTRFLGMA
+40 GAQTQFLGLQ
-50 DGGDRLPEAFVL
+50 DGAQRLPEAFVL
-62 SGVFAL
+62 AGIFGL
-68 FATLA
+68 FATLT

-87 IASLSTITLVTA
+87 ILSLLTITLITA
-99 FIEFGHNYTD
+99 FIEFGHTYVD
-109 LDEVTLNFFSYAQVA
+109 LDERSLKFFAYAQIA
-124 PFTLVT
+124 PFTLVI

-165 FFTIP
+165 FFSIP
-170 LVLQI
+170 IVLQI
-175 KGFELDYLF
+175 KGFDAVDLF
-184 TGSLIG
+184 TISLVAIV
-190 IISFTILFIILSNS
+190 IFTLLFAVLSNRF
-204 YADQSWSLRKE
+204 ADVSWSLKKE
-215 KELNQKLSIGAFF
+215 RELNQKLTIGAFF
-228 GNKFVLFLSLFIIAS
+228 RNKYVLYLSLFIIAS
-243 MTTLTFVDFSF
+243 IVALTFVDYSF
-254 LNASTQFFDP
+254 LNASVQFFDP
-264 KVKGEDALPSF
+264 KVKGPDALPSF
-275 LAYFEATV
+275 LSYFEATV

-301 YGLRTSVLVNPIL
+301 YGLKTSVLVNPIL
-314 IGLFTVVALSI
+314 IGIFTVVALVI
-325 GLAFGYTIE
+325 GLSFGYTIE
-334 SSSFVIFFIMVAMS
+334 SSSFIIFFIMIAMS

-370 IDTNIKLDV
+370 IETHIKLDV

-391 TLIAG
+391 MLIAG
-396 GLILLIQQTD
+396 GLILMIQRFN
-406 LTDLIY
+406 LVDLIY

-438 LQSTLVKNKAK
+438 LQTTLVKNKAK
-449 VEHKIERE
+449 VEHKIDRE
-457 YTVDR
+457 YTVDK

-469 STAED
+469 SSAED

-497 LTDSEYPK
+497 LAESEYAK
-505 VKSFAV
+505 VRSFAI
-511 EKIQELGVDKET
+511 EKIHELGIDKET
-523 IKNPDIR
+523 IKNPEIR

-546 SISPDRLMKL
+546 SIAPDKLMKL

-589 DVSLQVRT
+589 DVSVQVRH
-597 EALITARKVKRQETW
+597 EALITARKVKRPETW
-612 SVLIELLSSPSYGHE
+612 SVLIELLSSPSYGHD
-627 AAAALI
+627 AAAALM
-633 EAGEAALPTLET
+633 EAGPAALPVLET
-645 AFHKSGQTDLVML
+645 SFHKSGQTDLVML

-698 NYRAA
+698 NYRAS
-703 GRQRQEVTDLLE
+703 GRQAQEVTDLLE

-726 ALNELPADEPEYN
+726 ALNELPDEPEYA
-739 LLRDALR
+739 LLRDAIR

-812 EQKLEQLQI
+812 EQKLEQLQV

-849 KVCAVY
+849 KVCAVH

-893 NVYKV
+893 NIYKV

-904 VRDKKFLDS
+904 NRDKKFLDS

-961 IDLNEGQ
+961 LDLNAGQ

-973 AKEQSMPIIIV
+973 VKDHDMPIIIV
-984 ALGAIKLKNDD
+984 ALGEIKLKDD
-995 SVIRTLKAGNVY
+995 ETVIKTLKAGSVY
-1007 GDIFQNGLAVPAK
+1007 GDIFQNGQAVAAK
-1020 SMEATERSI
+1020 SIEATERSI

-1049 EGIIKNITNTQAKV
+1049 EGLIKNITNTQAKANV
-1063 TMPDLEL
+1063 LNP

>member
-1 MKDSLLKRAFS
+1 MKDNLLKRVFS

-40 AAQTRFLGMA
+40 GAQTQFLGLQ
-50 DGGDRLPEAFVL
+50 DGAQRLPEAFVL
-62 SGVFAL
+62 AGIFGL
-68 FATLA
+68 FATLT

-87 IASLSTITLVTA
+87 ILSLLTITLITA
-99 FIEFGHNYTD
+99 FIEFGHTYVD
-109 LDEVTLNFFSYAQVA
+109 LDERSLKFFAYAQIA
-124 PFTLVT
+124 PFTLVI

-165 FFTIP
+165 FFSIP
-170 LVLQI
+170 IVLQI
-175 KGFELDYLF
+175 KGFDAVDLF
-184 TGSLIG
+184 TISLVAIV
-190 IISFTILFIILSNS
+190 IFTLLFAVLSNRF
-204 YADQSWSLRKE
+204 ADVSWSLKKE
-215 KELNQKLSIGAFF
+215 RELNQKLTIGAFF
-228 GNKFVLFLSLFIIAS
+228 RNKYVLYLSLFIIAS
-243 MTTLTFVDFSF
+243 IVALTFVDYSF
-254 LNASTQFFDP
+254 LNASVQFFDP
-264 KVKGEDALPSF
+264 KVKGPDALPSF
-275 LAYFEATV
+275 LSYFEATV

-301 YGLRTSVLVNPIL
+301 YGLKTSVLVNPIL
-314 IGLFTVVALSI
+314 IGIFTVVALVI
-325 GLAFGYTIE
+325 GLSFGYTIE
-334 SSSFVIFFIMVAMS
+334 SSSFIIFFIMIAMS

-370 IDTNIKLDV
+370 IETHIKLDV

-391 TLIAG
+391 MLIAG
-396 GLILLIQQTD
+396 GLILMIQRFN
-406 LTDLIY
+406 LVDLIY

-438 LQSTLVKNKAK
+438 LQTTLVKNKAK
-449 VEHKIERE
+449 VEHKIDRE
-457 YTVDR
+457 YTVDK

-469 STAED
+469 SSAED

-497 LTDSEYPK
+497 LAESEYAK
-505 VKSFAV
+505 VRSFAI
-511 EKIQELGVDKET
+511 EKIHELGIDKET
-523 IKNPDIR
+523 IKNPEIR

-546 SISPDRLMKL
+546 SIAPDKLMKL

-589 DVSLQVRT
+589 DVSVQVRH
-597 EALITARKVKRQETW
+597 EALITARKVKRPETW
-612 SVLIELLSSPSYGHE
+612 SVLIELLSSPSYGHD
-627 AAAALI
+627 AAAALM
-633 EAGEAALPTLET
+633 EAGPAALPVLET
-645 AFHKSGQTDLVML
+645 SFHKSGQTDLVML

-698 NYRAA
+698 NYRAS
-703 GRQRQEVTDLLE
+703 GRQAQEVTDLLE

-726 ALNELPADEPEYN
+726 ALNELPDEPEYA
-739 LLRDALR
+739 LLRDAIR

-812 EQKLEQLQI
+812 EQKLEQLQV

-849 KVCAVY
+849 KVCAVH

-893 NVYKV
+893 NIYKV

-904 VRDKKFLDS
+904 NRDKKFLDS

-961 IDLNEGQ
+961 LDLNAGQ

-973 AKEQSMPIIIV
+973 AKDHDMPIIIV
-984 ALGAIKLKNDD
+984 ALGEIKLKDD
-995 SVIRTLKAGNVY
+995 DTVVKTLKAGSVY
-1007 GDIFQNGLAVPAK
+1007 GDIFQNGQAVAAK
-1020 SMEATERSI
+1020 SIEATERSI

-1049 EGIIKNITNTQAKV
+1049 EGLIKNITNTQAKANV
-1063 TMPDLEL
+1063 LNP